1 MKQKYRIGD
10 VLYYHGYI
18 FVIKRTSS
26 NDPAEY
32 NYGMYRIESTGL
44 SMWVSE
50 IEIYNRCK
58 LIEI

>member
-10 VLYYHGYI
+10 VLYYHRYI
-18 FVIKRTSS
+18 FVIKRISGDS
-26 NDPAEY
+26 LEY
-32 NYGMYRIESTGL
+32 DYRMYRIESTGL